1 MPASPGLAGM
11 LNSYL
16 SISFHLSVEIC
27 VDALLIL
34 FIYGAFFVSRQQGV
48 EGWGCND
55 ASAPRHC
62 NCLQPLGTDLITPFI
77 IFNLFTFHPFRNSK
91 VMDGLRCGSPLQ
103 RQLDLCCS

>member
-34 FIYGAFFVSRQQGV
+34 FIYGAFFCQPPAG
-48 EGWGCND
+48 GGGLG
-55 ASAPRHC
+55 
-62 NCLQPLGTDLITPFI
+62 LQ
-77 IFNLFTFHPFRNSK
+77 
-91 VMDGLRCGSPLQ
+91 
-103 RQLDLCCS
+103 